1 MLKKIIAV
9 FAMLVAS
16 VAFAA
21 VDVNKST
28 PAELDGV
35 KGIGPVTSKLI
46 TSERAKGPFKN
57 WDDFIARVKGVGD
70 SRATKL
76 SAEGLTIDGASYKGI
91 AASPD
96 TSKPV
101 TEKIKDG
108 ARGAAEKTR
117 EVAKETKDKV
127 TGK

>member
-21 VDVNKST
+21 VDINKGT
-28 PAELDGV
+28 PAELDSV

-46 TSERAKGPFKN
+46 TTERAKAPFKN
-57 WDDFIARVKGVGD
+57 WDDVIARVKGVGD

-76 SAEGLTIDGASYKGI
+76 SAEGLTVDGASYKGSTTP
-91 AASPD
+91 AA
-96 TSKPV
+96 TKPV
-101 TEKIKDG
+101 SEKIKDG
-108 ARGAAEKTR
+108 AKTAADKTK
-117 EVAKETKDKV
+117 EVAKDAKDKV

>member
-21 VDVNKST
+21 VDVNKAT
-28 PAELDGV
+28 PAELDSV

-46 TSERAKGPFKN
+46 TTERAKGPFKS
-57 WDDFIARVKGVGD
+57 WEDFITRTNGIGD
-70 SRATKL
+70 NRAAKL
-76 SAEGLTIDGASYKGI
+76 SAEGLTVDGTSYKGP
-91 AASPD
+91 AAAD
-96 TSKPV
+96 KPV
-101 TEKIKDG
+101 TTKIKDG
-108 ARGAAEKTR
+108 ARTAVEKT
-117 EVAKETKDKV
+117 KETVKEAKDKI

>member
-46 TSERAKGPFKN
+46 TAERDKGPFKD
-57 WDDFIARVKGVGD
+57 WDDFISRVKGVGD

-76 SAEGLTIDGASYKGI
+76 SAEGLTINGASYKGST
-91 AASPD
+91 AAA
-96 TSKPV
+96 KPV
-101 TEKIKDG
+101 GEKIKDG
-108 ARGAAEKTR
+108 ARAAADKTK
-117 EVAKETKDKV
+117 EVAKDAKDKV

>member
-21 VDVNKST
+21 VDINKGT
-28 PAELDGV
+28 PAELDSV

-46 TSERAKGPFKN
+46 TTERAKAPFKN
-57 WDDFIARVKGVGD
+57 WDDVIARVKGVGD

-76 SAEGLTIDGASYKGI
+76 SAEGLTVDGASYKGSTTPS
-91 AASPD
+91 A
-96 TSKPV
+96 TKPV
-101 TEKIKDG
+101 SEKIKDG
-108 ARGAAEKTR
+108 AKTAADKTK
-117 EVAKETKDKV
+117 EVAKDAKDKV

>member
-21 VDVNKST
+21 VDVNKAT
-28 PAELDGV
+28 PAELDSV
-35 KGIGPVTSKLI
+35 KGLGPVTSKLI
-46 TSERAKGPFKN
+46 STERTKGQFKS
-57 WDDFIARVKGVGD
+57 WDDFISRVKGVGD
-70 SRATKL
+70 NRAVKL
-76 SAEGLTIDGASYKGI
+76 SAEGLTVDGASYKGT
-91 AASPD
+91 AAAAD
-96 TSKPV
+96 KPV
-101 TEKIKDG
+101 TAKIKDG
-108 ARGAAEKTR
+108 AKTAVEKTK

>member
-21 VDVNKST
+21 VDANKAT

-46 TSERAKGPFKN
+46 TTEREKGAFKN
-57 WDDFIARVKGVGD
+57 WEDFVSRVKGVGD

-76 SAEGLTIDGASYKGI
+76 SAEGLTINGASYTPPAGGTK
-91 AASPD
+91 
-96 TSKPV
+96 TV
-101 TEKIKDG
+101 TQKVEDG
-108 ARGAAEKTR
+108 AKAAAAKTKS
-117 EVAKETKDKV
+117 VAIEAKDKV

>member
-21 VDVNKST
+21 VDVNKAT

-46 TSERAKGPFKN
+46 TTERDKGSFKS

-76 SAEGLTIDGASYKGI
+76 SAEGLTVDGAAYKGTS
-91 AASPD
+91 ASTP
-96 TSKPV
+96 SAKPV

-108 ARGAAEKTR
+108 ARNAAEKTK